1 MMFSTSMTE
10 RRSPPP
16 QWMLEKYDN
25 ERRLLNQAL
34 FDSRAGIVCSRTAR
48 CLQLSTLVIL
58 VNCFVEIAR
67 ASLFAENLTGMEA
80 LTTMCLSTTNAYG
93 ISMELVG
100 GMYRECIRIFSE
112 YEGLHGALMP
122 TLQSTRMLSETLS
135 PTEID
140 QHLQREVLMLTE
152 WANDAGRQSQMLQTK
167 TAFLRS
173 ARKWIRE
180 LWSQLSATYPDTQT
194 GNILIYEDPT
204 TPPEESLL
212 TWEDTQNSRSTS
224 GHGSTRRVGESC
236 TSGTSTHGP
245 SLREATP
252 RARAIEPA
260 LGCAQFPER
269 D

>member
-1 MMFSTSMTE
+1 MMFTTSMTE

-16 QWMLEKYDN
+16 GWMLEKYDN

-48 CLQLSTLVIL
+48 SLQLSTLVIL
-58 VNCFVEIAR
+58 VNCYVEIAR

-93 ISMELVG
+93 ISMELVD
-100 GMYRECIRIFSE
+100 GMYRECIRIFLE
-112 YEGLHGALMP
+112 YEGLHGAPMP
-122 TLQSTRMLSETLS
+122 TLQSTKTLSETLS

-140 QHLQREVLMLTE
+140 QNLQREVLMLKE
-152 WANDAGRQSQMLQTK
+152 WANDVGRQSQMLQTK

-180 LWSQLSATYPDTQT
+180 LWSQLSATYPDTQI

-212 TWEDTQNSRSTS
+212 TWEGTQSYETTS
-224 GHGSTRRVGESC
+224 EHGSTRRVGESC